1 MYRNI
6 CLIGLP
12 FSGKTSLGK
21 KLSKRCH
28 LGFLETDKMIEY
40 KYRGSLPKILEYTSH
55 DNFLYKE
62 EAIATTVDC
71 YNTII
76 STGGS
81 IVYSN
86 ESMKH
91 FQINLQCK
99 VIHLDISFNTFKER
113 VEKTCFE
120 SRGIVNPNNLNM
132 KDFYFQRQNL
142 YQLYSD
148 VSITMDD
155 KNMDFKKLINE
166 TYDVGNN
173 MHEKKVDPK
182 MLDSFTTI

>member
-21 KLSKRCH
+21 KLSNRCH

-40 KYRGSLPKILEYTSH
+40 KCRGSLPKILEYTSP
-55 DNFLYKE
+55 NEFLYKE

-71 YNTII
+71 YNTVI

-91 FQINLQCK
+91 FQTNLQCK
-99 VIHLDISFNTFKER
+99 VIHLDISYNIFKEK
-113 VEKTCFE
+113 VDKICFQ
-120 SRGIVNPNNLNM
+120 SRGILYVAGGMQNYKGKWGTGADFWSTEGELNGW
-132 KDFYFQRQNL
+132 KRHVL
-142 YQLYSD
+142 
-148 VSITMDD
+148 
-155 KNMDFKKLINE
+155 
-166 TYDVGNN
+166 
-173 MHEKKVDPK
+173 
-182 MLDSFTTI
+182 

>member
-40 KYRGSLPKILEYTSH
+40 KYRGSLPKILEYTSP

-81 IVYSN
+81 IVYSS

-91 FQINLQCK
+91 FQTNLQCK

-148 VSITMDD
+148 VSIIMDD

-173 MHEKKVDPK
+173 MYATKVDPK
-182 MLDSFTTI
+182 MFDSFTTI

>member
-1 MYRNI
+1 
-6 CLIGLP
+6 
-12 FSGKTSLGK
+12 
-21 KLSKRCH
+21 
-28 LGFLETDKMIEY
+28 
-40 KYRGSLPKILEYTSH
+40 
-55 DNFLYKE
+55 LYKE